1 MNKADHIS
9 DFPDKL
15 NPMLV
20 KELRQGLRGLGFV
33 ALFIA
38 IQAFL
43 CLILLITSATESQE
57 NVGNLISRIILF
69 FFSIAVLVIQPLR
82 GITAL
87 SSEIRGNT
95 IDLLC
100 LTKLSAWRITFGKW
114 VSIVSQSGLILTA
127 IIPYLILRYFFGD
140 MQMFAE
146 IILLLSTFL
155 LSATFTAVTVGLSGT
170 SSTII
175 RVFLPIIGSIV
186 VFFVIWPTYFGG
198 RFAYQSVIR
207 LVSLNDTESIFI
219 YLGFVAT
226 SIYLIWISLDMGASA
241 IAPLANNR
249 SSLRR
254 VISIGFLI
262 IAILIFCFTAIPVGI
277 ALSIGL
283 ILSLPVSIV
292 SLTEKTQLVPPVVT
306 PFIRRGTMGKIAGKV
321 LYPGW
326 ATGLVFTLILYGLLY
341 SLLSFYSPYG
351 SHVSESKFIV
361 LNCVFAMLF
370 FSVALT
376 NIFARNHKNRF
387 AVFILIIIG
396 QYVIIL
402 TVFVSQSSSTSN
414 QILPLFC
421 WIPAS
426 LTFLGGHRGLSPPMI
441 LTISYCSIALYALIA
456 LATSGSVWKHIREI
470 EHKAT
475 YDQ

>member
-219 YLGFVAT
+219 YLGFVA
-226 SIYLIWISLDMGASA
+226 IGHLLDMD
-241 IAPLANNR
+241 
-249 SSLRR
+249 
-254 VISIGFLI
+254 
-262 IAILIFCFTAIPVGI
+262 IPG
-277 ALSIGL
+277 
-283 ILSLPVSIV
+283 
-292 SLTEKTQLVPPVVT
+292 
-306 PFIRRGTMGKIAGKV
+306 
-321 LYPGW
+321 
-326 ATGLVFTLILYGLLY
+326 
-341 SLLSFYSPYG
+341 YG
-351 SHVSESKFIV
+351 S
-361 LNCVFAMLF
+361 
-370 FSVALT
+370 FSHRP
-376 NIFARNHKNRF
+376 AR
-387 AVFILIIIG
+387 
-396 QYVIIL
+396 Q
-402 TVFVSQSSSTSN
+402 Q
-414 QILPLFC
+414 P
-421 WIPAS
+421 
-426 LTFLGGHRGLSPPMI
+426 
-441 LTISYCSIALYALIA
+441 LIA
-456 LATSGSVWKHIREI
+456 QASH
-470 EHKAT
+470 
-475 YDQ
+475 